1 MPCSVPEYGYNTRVK
16 RASKQP
22 NEGYETMTNAQA
34 QFSNLTQQ
42 HILFIKQYGFIS
54 FSIEVEA
61 DLNLPFNSDVEELCR
76 IVRQS

>member
-1 MPCSVPEYGYNTRVK
+1 
-16 RASKQP
+16 
-22 NEGYETMTNAQA
+22 MTNAQA

-42 HILFIKQYGFIS
+42 HILFIQQYGFIS